1 MAETSKEQAKNS
13 EIRSRNTEQ
22 TLKSEKGITAEK
34 ERQQRITDDDVKQGF
49 DLSKIIGENAKK
61 QKEALEFRQDAA
73 KRIKELDAQEADA
86 RRKYFGQNQDIQD
99 SILAGI
105 NEERD
110 SLKEG
115 AMIARE
121 KSAERRLENE
131 ILEDNQFLIEQGANS
146 AKAIGDNI
154 ESFVKK
160 FPGGEAL
167 TKALGVD
174 ELGDKLEKDVGKT
187 MVNSLLSGG
196 DATKTLNVGFD
207 KAKGI
212 MGGVAKNAARLG
224 KTLMRMV
231 IANPILALVA
241 AAVAL
246 FSIIKNVRSMQRK
259 FAGEVGISRDQV
271 GALAIKTKAVAA
283 GFNAIGL
290 DGSKIQGTLKNIVDE
305 FGSLENMTVSNAAN
319 IERFAQNAGVGSSEV
334 VKLNKLFMDLEGLSF
349 DAATNVSKAAVD
361 LAKAAGVSTAK
372 VIGDMSSAASQF
384 AKFST
389 TGAEGM
395 AKAAVE
401 AAKVGASLTGIL
413 NSVDSLINF
422 EDSLTKQFEA
432 QVLTGRQI
440 NTEKAR
446 QLALDGDIAGLTSE
460 IQSIVGGVGDI
471 QSLNVI
477 QRKSVADAIG
487 ISVGD
492 LLKISRGEQV
502 AQQETVQDKLTTTNK
517 LLAAQEGDRKAIL
530 EATLDNK
537 NINMNDRAF

>member
-1 MAETSKEQAKNS
+1 MAENVKNTKQRLDLETKITLEKQNQANLDNQAK
-13 EIRSRNTEQ
+13 
-22 TLKSEKGITAEK
+22 
-34 ERQQRITDDDVKQGF
+34 
-49 DLSKIIGENAKK
+49 
-61 QKEALEFRQDAA
+61 
-73 KRIKELDAQEADA
+73 LDAD
-86 RRKYFGQNQDIQD
+86 
-99 SILAGI
+99 
-105 NEERD
+105 
-110 SLKEG
+110 
-115 AMIARE
+115 
-121 KSAERRLENE
+121 
-131 ILEDNQFLIEQGANS
+131 
-146 AKAIGDNI
+146 
-154 ESFVKK
+154 V
-160 FPGGEAL
+160 
-167 TKALGVD
+167 
-174 ELGDKLEKDVGKT
+174 KLEKGTTLKDIVESRRKTEDKLGKDQKDQVKFLEKQLKEIEKAKERGEKVDGRVVRGLKSQLKNKKEDLRTNNLAVGLERRRTGLLEKT
-187 MVNSLLSGG
+187 TPIIENQASGMKDMADNLEGFIKKLPGGQFLSDALGITGLGDTLQEEVTEAMANHILKTGNS
-196 DATKTLNVGFD
+196 TNMLNVGFS
-207 KAKGI
+207 KAKEI

-224 KTLMRMV
+224 KTLMRIM

-246 FSIIKNVRSMQRK
+246 FTIIRNVRSMQRK
-259 FAGEVGISRDQV
+259 FANEVGISRDQV

-290 DGSKIQGTLKNIVDE
+290 DGSKIQGTLKEIGSE
-305 FGSLENMTVSNAAN
+305 FGSLENMTVANAAN
-319 IERFAQNAGVGSSEV
+319 IERFAQNAGVSGTEV

-372 VIGDMSSAASQF
+372 VIGDMSSAAGEF

-389 TGAEGM
+389 TGAQGM

-413 NSVDSLINF
+413 ASVDNLISF
-422 EDSLTKQFEA
+422 EDSITKQFEA

-517 LLAAQEGDRKAIL
+517 LLAAQAGDRKAIL
-530 EATLDNK
+530 DATLDNK
-537 NINMNDRAF
+537 NINMNERAF